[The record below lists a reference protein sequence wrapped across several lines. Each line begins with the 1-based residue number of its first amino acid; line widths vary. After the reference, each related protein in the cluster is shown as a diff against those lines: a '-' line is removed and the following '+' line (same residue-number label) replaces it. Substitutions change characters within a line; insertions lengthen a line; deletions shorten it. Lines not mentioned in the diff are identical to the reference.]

1 MRAISIT
8 NLLFTPGNISHR
20 FQKGLDSLTDCL
32 VLDLEDSVGAQDK
45 ENARHLVFEWLC
57 KKRESQ
63 QLTKRQVLSI
73 RVNSLD
79 SPFIKQDTLAI
90 IQSIKTG
97 NAPDLIFVPK
107 VEDPIQFS
115 NWIDTWSNID
125 EKTPNV
131 IALIESARGIKCLDE
146 ICQSHS
152 KLVGL
157 GFGGADLSVD
167 LRCNFDFES
176 LLFFRSQMVM
186 HAALYRLA
194 LWDVPFLDFKDS
206 QGLRLETTKV
216 KGLGFTGK
224 FAIHPQQ
231 IPIIKEVFEPS
242 PIELEWAREIIGIYE
257 KNQGDV
263 FSYKGKMIDE
273 PLILKA
279 KDILLKST

>member
-1 MRAISIT
+1 MNAMSIT
-8 NLLFTPGNISHR
+8 NLLFIPGNISHR

-45 ENARHLVFEWLC
+45 ENARHSVFEWLC
-57 KKRESQ
+57 RKETQNR
-63 QLTKRQVLSI
+63 TKRQTLSI
-73 RVNSLD
+73 RVNSID
-79 SPFIKQDTLAI
+79 SPYINQDTSAI

-107 VEDPIQFS
+107 VEDPVQFS
-115 NWIDTWSNID
+115 NWIDTWSKLG
-125 EKTPNV
+125 EKTPSV
-131 IALIESARGIKCLDE
+131 IALIESARGIKFLDE

-157 GFGGADLSVD
+157 GFGGADLSAD

-186 HAALYRLA
+186 HAALYHLA
-194 LWDVPFLDFKDS
+194 LWDVPYLDFHDS

-231 IPIIKEVFEPS
+231 IPIIKEVFEPT
-242 PIELEWAREIIGIYE
+242 PIELEWAKEIISIYE